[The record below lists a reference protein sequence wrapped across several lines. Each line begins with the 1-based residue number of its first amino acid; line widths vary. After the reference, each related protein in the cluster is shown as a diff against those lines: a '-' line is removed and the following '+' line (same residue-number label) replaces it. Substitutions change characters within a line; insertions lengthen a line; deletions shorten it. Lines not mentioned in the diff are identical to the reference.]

1 MKLLLLVLEKLQQ
14 KEEVVNSKE
23 RGEAYS
29 RNSEAITWILCSN
42 PRANYNTSSFSVL
55 WKKISN
61 HYELIVVHEINLF
74 SYW

>member
-14 KEEVVNSKE
+14 NEEVVDSKE

-29 RNSEAITWILCSN
+29 KNCKAVTWILCSN

-55 WKKISN
+55 
-61 HYELIVVHEINLF
+61 
-74 SYW
+74 